1 MRPHLEYASSVW
13 DPYLKKNIEAIEHV
27 QKFALKVCWKDWHS
41 DYVTL
46 LNATNVPPLAAR
58 RKALKLCQLF
68 SILQGH
74 SEFPD
79 LPTSKRVSRYL
90 NCIRSTN
97 SATLTQPF
105 AHTTLF
111 QNFFSPLRLNY
122 GTLYLLIYV
131 PFSLCHILSRLY
143 LLSVVL
149 TVMYL
154 FNSKIAHSLFLCFY
168 VYVLFLCITSLLLDT
183 RLVLA
188 YMLSLMSGHNKF
200 IM

>member
-1 MRPHLEYASSVW
+1 M
-13 DPYLKKNIEAIEHV
+13 
-27 QKFALKVCWKDWHS
+27 F
-41 DYVTL
+41 
-46 LNATNVPPLAAR
+46 PPPQVAR

-111 QNFFSPLRLNY
+111 QNSFFPSMIKLWN
-122 GTLYLLIYV
+122 TL
-131 PFSLCHILSRLY
+131 PFNICTLQSLPHFKQAVSIICCANSN
-143 LLSVVL
+143 VL
-149 TVMYL
+149 KLCT
-154 FNSKIAHSLFLCFY
+154 LCFY
-168 VYVLFLCITSLLLDT
+168 VYVFFLCVCITSLLLDT

>member
-1 MRPHLEYASSVW
+1 MLFRKFYCHIDSLSLLKLYLSTVRPHLEYASSVW
-13 DPYLKKNIEAIEHV
+13 DPYLKKNIEAIEQV
-27 QKFALKVCWKDWHS
+27 QKFALKVCQKDWHS

-46 LNATNVPPLAAR
+46 LNVTNVPPLAAR

-111 QNFFSPLRLNY
+111 QNSFFPSTIKLWN
-122 GTLYLLIYV
+122 TL
-131 PFSLCHILSRLY
+131 PFNICTLQSLPHFKQAVSIICCANSNVHI
-143 LLSVVL
+143 
-149 TVMYL
+149 
-154 FNSKIAHSLFLCFY
+154 
-168 VYVLFLCITSLLLDT
+168 
-183 RLVLA
+183 
-188 YMLSLMSGHNKF
+188 
-200 IM
+200 